1 MKSYILSC
9 LFMALAVVSY
19 AQPPDVPATPGST
32 YGKAITADGAFKIS
46 QLPAMLSD
54 KDSADVKIEARVI
67 AVCPKMGCWMKLEMP
82 DQSTV
87 FVDMKDYGFFVP
99 TALKGKIVAIEGN
112 AKKVI
117 ASVEELQHIA
127 SDAKKSK
134 KEIEA
139 ITEPKEELQLTATGI
154 VVIQ

>member
-1 MKSYILSC
+1 MKSYILFFI
-9 LFMALAVVSY
+9 FMAVVVVSY

-32 YGKAITADGAFKIS
+32 YGKAINADGAFKIS

-54 KDSADVKIEARVI
+54 KDSADVKIEAKVI

-82 DQSTV
+82 DKSTV
-87 FVDMKDYGFFVP
+87 FVDMKDYAFFVP
-99 TALKGKIVAIEGN
+99 TALAGKTVAIEGN

-117 ASVEELQHIA
+117 ATVKEQRHIA

-134 KEIEA
+134 REIEA